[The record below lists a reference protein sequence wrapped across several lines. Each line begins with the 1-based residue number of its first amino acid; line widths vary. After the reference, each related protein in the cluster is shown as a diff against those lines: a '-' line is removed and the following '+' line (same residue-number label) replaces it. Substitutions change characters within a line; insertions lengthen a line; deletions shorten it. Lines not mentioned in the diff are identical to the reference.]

1 MGTLHDYM
9 YTVLSVTV
17 QDVES
22 KVRAFE
28 TKGNHVNLTAFS
40 Y

>member
-1 MGTLHDYM
+1 MLPYE
-9 YTVLSVTV
+9 TV

-22 KVRAFE
+22 TVRVGE
-28 TKGNHVNLTAFS
+28 IKGNHVNLTAFS